1 MSKREPCPKCG
12 FLLERKW
19 IRKQIRGGNDVAVTH
34 TPARVCRRC
43 HEWVFPIAQVRE
55 FERIKKRLERGDTDG
70 FRPLG
75 RTFELDLPE
84 SAWDDNENQEAPR
97 APANTETGG

>member
-12 FLLERKW
+12 FVMERKW
-19 IRKQIRGGNDVAVTH
+19 VRKKIQGGNDVVVTH
-34 TPARVCRRC
+34 TPAHVCRRC
-43 HEWVFPIAQVRE
+43 REWVFPIGQVRE
-55 FERIKKRLERGDTDG
+55 FERIRARLERGDTDG

-84 SAWDDNENQEAPR
+84 SAWEYNEKRETPR
-97 APANTETGG
+97 ATPSARTGG

>member
-1 MSKREPCPKCG
+1 MSNREPCPKCG

-34 TPARVCRRC
+34 TPALVCRRC
-43 HEWVFPIAQVRE
+43 REWVFPIGQVRE
-55 FERIKKRLERGDTDG
+55 FERIKNRLERGDTDG